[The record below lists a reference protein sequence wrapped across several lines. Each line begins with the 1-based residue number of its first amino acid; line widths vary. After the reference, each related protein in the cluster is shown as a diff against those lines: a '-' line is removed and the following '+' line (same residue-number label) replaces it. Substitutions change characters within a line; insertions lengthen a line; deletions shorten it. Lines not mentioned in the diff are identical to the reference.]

1 MYFNYN
7 NYEYKT
13 KLKLKSQQ
21 ISSCIVNEN
30 PFFVKSLEDWEWM
43 NIIDVTIEVK
53 NQFCLIERFDYSTE
67 INPPPPKIQIF
78 HASWYVRYPVI
89 LKKFHLNPGTGGH
102 GQHKGGDG
110 IIREYLFRKDLTL
123 SILTERRVFSPYG
136 LNGTFSLCLW
146 F

>member
-1 MYFNYN
+1 MFNWPFLQ
-7 NYEYKT
+7 
-13 KLKLKSQQ
+13 KLT
-21 ISSCIVNEN
+21 
-30 PFFVKSLEDWEWM
+30 PH
-43 NIIDVTIEVK
+43 
-53 NQFCLIERFDYSTE
+53 
-67 INPPPPKIQIF
+67 PPKNQIF

-136 LNGTFSLCLW
+136 LNGDFFLCLW
-146 F
+146 FKHLFTSRICLHFSVFHAVGFLVFFRDFIRVIEEYCRFLVKLGGLISP

>member
-30 PFFVKSLEDWEWM
+30 PFFVKSLEDWERM

-67 INPPPPKIQIF
+67 INPLPPKIQIF
-78 HASWYVRYPVI
+78 HAS
-89 LKKFHLNPGTGGH
+89 
-102 GQHKGGDG
+102 
-110 IIREYLFRKDLTL
+110 
-123 SILTERRVFSPYG
+123 
-136 LNGTFSLCLW
+136 
-146 F
+146 